1 MAIRAYDTFDRGESR
16 AMDAR
21 AANDRIAAKA
31 EQLHFL
37 SRVPMMC
44 ECSSPGCRKIMMVG
58 LDEYREIRSEP
69 DLLLTA
75 PGHAADCAEVDREAA
90 GYEVRRRTR
99 EHGDGDAGR
108 RSA

>member
-44 ECSSPGCRKIMMVG
+44 ECSSPGCRKVMMVP
-58 LDEYREIRSEP
+58 LDEYHEIRREP
-69 DLLLTA
+69 NLFLTA
-75 PGHAADCAEVDREAA
+75 PGHDADHAQVEKEAD
-90 GYEVRRRTR
+90 GYEVRRGGPRG
-99 EHGDGDAGR
+99 HGDADR

>member
-21 AANDRIAAKA
+21 AANDRIATKA

-44 ECSSPGCRKIMMVG
+44 ECSSPGCRKIMMVA
-58 LDEYREIRSEP
+58 LDEYRAIRDEP

-75 PGHAADCAEVDREAA
+75 PGHAADRAPLHKEAS
-90 GYEVRRRTR
+90 GYEVRRRPR

>member
-44 ECSSPGCRKIMMVG
+44 ECSSPGCRKIMMVS
-58 LDEYREIRSEP
+58 LDEYREIRDEA

-75 PGHAADCAEVDREAA
+75 PGHAADRAPLHREAS
-90 GYEVRRRTR
+90 GYEVRRRPR
-99 EHGDGDAGR
+99 ERGDGGADR

>member
-44 ECSSPGCRKIMMVG
+44 ECSSPGCRKIMMVA
-58 LDEYREIRSEP
+58 LDEYREIRREP
-69 DLLLTA
+69 DLLLAA
-75 PGHAADCAEVDREAA
+75 PGHAADRAELEQEAS
-90 GYEVRRRTR
+90 GYEIRRTLPER
-99 EHGDGDAGR
+99 GDGDAGR

>member
-44 ECSSPGCRKIMMVG
+44 ECSSPGCRKVMMVP
-58 LDEYREIRSEP
+58 LDEYHEIRREP
-69 DLLLTA
+69 NLFLTA
-75 PGHAADCAEVDREAA
+75 PGHDADHAQVEKEAD
-90 GYEVRRRTR
+90 GYEVRRGRLR
-99 EHGDGDAGR
+99 GHGDADR

>member
-44 ECSSPGCRKIMMVG
+44 ECSSPGCRKVMMVP
-58 LDEYREIRSEP
+58 LDEYHEIRREP
-69 DLLLTA
+69 NLLLTA
-75 PGHAADCAEVDREAA
+75 PGHDADHAQVEKEAD
-90 GYEVRRRTR
+90 GYEVRRRLR
-99 EHGDGDAGR
+99 EHGDGDADR

>member
-1 MAIRAYDTFDRGESR
+1 
-16 AMDAR
+16 MDAR
-21 AANDRIAAKA
+21 AANDRIADKA

-44 ECSSPGCRKIMMVG
+44 ECSSPGCRKIMMVA
-58 LDEYREIRSEP
+58 LDEYRAIRGEP

-75 PGHAADCAEVDREAA
+75 PGHAADRASLHKEAP
-90 GYEVRRRTR
+90 GYEIRRRPR
-99 EHGDGDAGR
+99 EHGDGDADL

>member
-1 MAIRAYDTFDRGESR
+1 MAIQAFDTFDRGESR

-44 ECSSPGCRKIMMVG
+44 ECSSPDCRKIMMVA
-58 LDEYREIRSEP
+58 LDEYHEIRREP
-69 DLLLTA
+69 DLILAA
-75 PGHAADCAEVDREAA
+75 PGHTAERAEIEKEAA
-90 GYEVRRRTR
+90 GYEVRRRPR
-99 EHGDGDAGR
+99 ERGAGDADR